1 MVCTFIN
8 NNIHHHSGKNFVYIS
23 WVHNKSWPLWWPK
36 LLSIRVQTMLQT
48 SNKTII
54 SVLNITKEYRPQW
67 RLQIKLL
74 FQCLTIAW
82 QVDAS
87 IIICTL
93 INKLI
98 KLQCYCQLWLMLLI
112 CKLPEAYPQEN
123 NPLCQSK
130 SLSRNSLNEHIY
142 LWGKCSNMFH

>member
-1 MVCTFIN
+1 MSPQQI
-8 NNIHHHSGKNFVYIS
+8 
-23 WVHNKSWPLWWPK
+23 WPLWWPK

-54 SVLNITKEYRPQW
+54 SVLNIAKEYRPQW

-112 CKLPEAYPQEN
+112 CKLPETYPQEN